1 MEVQDN
7 RHQAHIPA
15 GASSGQMDE
24 AFYKLVQEVLPLL
37 GSEEGRREFLQN
49 LERLS
54 KWVSTMPRTLQG
66 ARPWTRE
73 EFAAALAGPEEMK
86 DPRFGAYMEAFYE
99 EYTGNPEDRMQAF
112 YEELFHD
119 EQELSKVDWPAV
131 WESVRASY
139 EDWLKNEYE
148 EDEWLK
154 GEQKSAD

>member
-1 MEVQDN
+1 
-7 RHQAHIPA
+7 
-15 GASSGQMDE
+15 
-24 AFYKLVQEVLPLL
+24 
-37 GSEEGRREFLQN
+37 
-49 LERLS
+49 
-54 KWVSTMPRTLQG
+54 
-66 ARPWTRE
+66 
-73 EFAAALAGPEEMK
+73 
-86 DPRFGAYMEAFYE
+86 
-99 EYTGNPEDRMQAF
+99 MQAF